1 MSLRV
6 LLIAFLLSLPL
17 AVNAGAV
24 RTLDWGDLAPP
35 ADDLLAPFADFN
47 DDQLATASELYSLH
61 EWQRKNSQETG
72 GEGVL
77 DDIKRLTAD
86 LESQNLDVAALLAKI
101 DKAMIK
107 YRRRQQ
113 QPIEALDGQHIRL
126 PGYVLPLE
134 FNGEAVSE
142 FFLVP
147 TVGACIHT
155 PPPPANQIVLVKLN
169 QSFTPSGIFDAVW
182 VSGRMKVVTSRHK
195 LGYRDGAGEVS
206 STYQMEAV
214 QVTPYGAE

>member
-6 LLIAFLLSLPL
+6 LLIALLFLLPVAAS
-17 AVNAGAV
+17 AGAFH
-24 RTLDWGDLAPP
+24 TLQWEDLAPP
-35 ADDLLAPFADFN
+35 AGDLMAPYAGFS

-61 EWQRKNSQETG
+61 EWQRNNGQETES
-72 GEGVL
+72 EGVA
-77 DDIKRLTAD
+77 DSIKRLTAD
-86 LESQNLDVAALLAKI
+86 LESQNLDVAGLLAKI
-101 DKAMIK
+101 DKTMIE
-107 YRRRQQ
+107 YRHLQQ
-113 QPIEALDGQHIRL
+113 QPIDALDGQQIRL

-169 QSFTPSGIFDAVW
+169 QSFTPSGLFDAVW
-182 VSGRMKVVTSRHK
+182 VSGRMKVVASRHK
-195 LGYRDGAGEVS
+195 LGYRDGDGEVS

-214 QVTPYGAE
+214 RVTPYGAE